1 MEPRIHPWKR
11 KIIFQTIIF
20 RFTNLW
26 NELSRVNFHG
36 WIFETHFL
44 GMFISIADTTNIFI
58 TGVETSTPTTNP
70 DGSAGTPTVTITTTI
85 TAFNGVMLILSF
97 LSISMVLEFGNTAGR
112 PSSWTMLGRARVNPC
127 ETQPGRRP
135 RVGYAPARHLP
146 VRRLC
151 QNISISCWLC
161 LNVLEALFCCDLN
174 GSFGLEVWSDAR
186 VGSYGCFFQDNLLG
200 VPTNHGNWG
209 RWRFDIAVTPF
220 VENTGGAMAR
230 SRVDRNPGA
239 SSQDTYRGLS
249 APDQVWISP
258 ELVQLC
264 RGDGRP
270 RGVQKNPATPELSF
284 FGWKKW

>member
-1 MEPRIHPWKR
+1 
-11 KIIFQTIIF
+11 
-20 RFTNLW
+20 
-26 NELSRVNFHG
+26 
-36 WIFETHFL
+36 
-44 GMFISIADTTNIFI
+44 
-58 TGVETSTPTTNP
+58 
-70 DGSAGTPTVTITTTI
+70 
-85 TAFNGVMLILSF
+85 MLILSF

-230 SRVDRNPGA
+230 SRADRNPGA
-239 SSQDTYRGLS
+239 SSHNIPTEDFPRQTKSGSLRSWFNCVVEMVG
-249 APDQVWISP
+249 P
-258 ELVQLC
+258 EAFRKIQPPQSFHFS
-264 RGDGRP
+264 DGRNGKP
-270 RGVQKNPATPELSF
+270 MCQATQCVARWWFEMLFIFTPILGEMIQFDEYSSDGL
-284 FGWKKW
+284 KPPTK